1 METSL
6 FHGERRLNKDA
17 GWGQPR
23 FIGAGTSRRVLSTAD
38 LGAAGVQAAE
48 PAGNCRRW
56 QGLSSA
62 VPRCEGP
69 QGPGEPL
76 GMAEWPGGKVSGRRA
91 WGQPAT
97 MDLRMLRE
105 AEERDTHPST
115 TESFAGNV
123 HKPLWAE
130 DGFYPWFIGEKR
142 AAKKGS
148 WTHPASY
155 FWEL

>member
-1 METSL
+1 M
-6 FHGERRLNKDA
+6 A
-17 GWGQPR
+17 G
-23 FIGAGTSRRVLSTAD
+23 L
-38 LGAAGVQAAE
+38 QAAE
-48 PAGNCRRW
+48 PTGNGWRW
-56 QGLSSA
+56 QDLSSA

-76 GMAEWPGGKVSGRRA
+76 GMAGWPGGKVSGRRA

-97 MDLRMLRE
+97 MDLKMLQE
-105 AEERDTHPST
+105 AEERNTLPSVT
-115 TESFAGNV
+115 QSFAGISPSNV

-148 WTHPASY
+148 
-155 FWEL
+155 